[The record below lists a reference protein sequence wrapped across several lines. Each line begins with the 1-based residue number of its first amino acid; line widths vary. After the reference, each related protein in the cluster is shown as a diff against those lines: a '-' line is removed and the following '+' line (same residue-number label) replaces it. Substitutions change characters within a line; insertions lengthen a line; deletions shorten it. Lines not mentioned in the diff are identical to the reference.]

1 MDEKPQCS
9 GTRGMTTV
17 ATWIAELGDTS
28 NKVVRVKF
36 HTYLF
41 TAVPLRK
48 VSNLDSGTAKETE
61 AAWL

>member
-1 MDEKPQCS
+1 
-9 GTRGMTTV
+9 MTTV
-17 ATWIAELGDTS
+17 ATWIAEVGDTS

-48 VSNLDSGTAKETE
+48 VSNLDSGTAKETK